1 MKKQWVALGMA
12 GLLAMGSLTGCGS
25 EEKSTNADA
34 TTKAAE
40 SSDTKTTEGT
50 EANAEEPVTVTW
62 CIFGNK
68 QPDLDKVIEDLNTK
82 LVEKINVKLNLEV
95 IPQGE
100 FNDKMKLKS
109 TAGEDYDIV
118 FTSNWLNSF
127 SDNMSREAFLPLDE
141 LFEQYGQGIRAEVP
155 EWLLDVGKVDGKMY
169 AVPNQQIIA
178 RQLGVA
184 IQKEYAE
191 KYGFDK
197 TSLTSIRDLEPFLD
211 EIVKNEP
218 SMFPI
223 DSRVAAVV
231 EEDYEAVVS
240 VGSTSGN
247 NGDCVL
253 IRKDD
258 SEASLV
264 SVADVISDQL
274 KLDHEWYQ
282 KGYLRKDIATVM
294 DNTADVKAN
303 RYVCTLSSYKPG
315 WDSEM
320 TTRQGVEYITVP
332 IEGIYVKANSGSETM
347 NAINVNSKNPEAA
360 MKLMNLMYTDKE
372 IFNELVFGIEGEHYT
387 KTGENSV
394 ELTSNASE
402 SKYTFSGYA
411 WMLGNQFKA
420 YYMPGQAD
428 GLWEETDKLN
438 KEAQISPLRGFV
450 FDPSNVQSELAQ
462 VGAVVKEYAN
472 GQFNAKDID
481 AYIAERNAKME
492 QAGLSAIMEETQ
504 RQIDAWKS
512 SK

>member
-1 MKKQWVALGMA
+1 MRKRLVALGMA
-12 GLLAMGSLTGCGS
+12 AVMVAGALTGCGGKETAS
-25 EEKSTNADA
+25 P
-34 TTKAAE
+34 TKAAE
-40 SSDTKTTEGT
+40 ATETKAEKEAESTEGKT
-50 EANAEEPVTVTW
+50 EEPVTVTW

-68 QPDLDKVIEDLNTK
+68 QQDLDKVLEDLNKK

-109 TAGEDYDIV
+109 TAGEDYDIT

-127 SDNMSREAFLPLDE
+127 SDNMSREAFLPLNE
-141 LFEQYGQGIRAEVP
+141 LFEQYGQEMKAEMP
-155 EWLLDVGKVDGKMY
+155 EWLLDVGKINGELY
-169 AVPNQQIIA
+169 AVPNQQITA
-178 RQLGVA
+178 RQLGIA
-184 IQKEYAE
+184 IQKEYAD

-197 TSLTSIRDLEPFLD
+197 TSLKSVREIEPFLD

-218 SMFPI
+218 NLFPI
-223 DSRVAAVV
+223 DARVSAVL
-231 EEDYEAVVS
+231 EEDYEGIVNVS
-240 VGSTSGN
+240 ALAGN
-247 NGDCVL
+247 AGECVL

-258 SEASLV
+258 PDATLIPATE
-264 SVADVISDQL
+264 VISDQL
-274 KLDHEWYQ
+274 RLDHEWYQ
-282 KGYLRKDIATVM
+282 KGYLRKDIATVT

-303 RYVCTLSSYKPG
+303 RYVCSMTSYKPG
-315 WDSEM
+315 WDAEM
-320 TTRQGVEYITVP
+320 TARQGVEYITVP
-332 IEGIYVKANSGSETM
+332 IEGAYVRAISGSETM

-394 ELTSNASE
+394 ELTTGASE

-512 SK
+512 GK